1 MQTSQQ
7 ITTINAAV
15 LRRDNLLAA
24 HPLANGES
32 SGSTDNTI
40 ATSVDAA
47 SRPGSEATVSMES
60 VLSTA
65 PSVSKQAEIPT
76 SQQIA
81 QSLLSDQPRASASS
95 LSDNISPFTKLKGFS
110 LTPESS
116 VGSPIQVFILE
127 SLFRFLSPHRVIFG
141 LTPVTRKRSL
151 DATSHSVYCFSYRW
165 FLLWVVMILTYP
177 MEEWPDW
184 FVSFQSSLFFYLF
197 FENTIFENTW
207 KLVLVKMSLNLQK
220 EKSLIQWC
228 SWGGWGEGGMLYY
241 S

>member
-1 MQTSQQ
+1 MSPYWDELIGCSPSCKWWTFCGHWWYNRNICGSCQPTWLWSNCTDDICTFNCTLSVQASW
-7 ITTINAAV
+7 N
-15 LRRDNLLAA
+15 
-24 HPLANGES
+24 S
-32 SGSTDNTI
+32 S
-40 ATSVDAA
+40 
-47 SRPGSEATVSMES
+47 
-60 VLSTA
+60 
-65 PSVSKQAEIPT
+65 

-81 QSLLSDQPRASASS
+81 QSLLSGQPRASVSS